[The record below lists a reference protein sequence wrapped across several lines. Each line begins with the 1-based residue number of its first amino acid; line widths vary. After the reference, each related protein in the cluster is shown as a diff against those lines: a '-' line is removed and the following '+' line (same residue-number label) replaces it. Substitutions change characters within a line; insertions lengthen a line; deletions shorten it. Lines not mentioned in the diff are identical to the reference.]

1 MEAERMPLKQMEER
15 KQKLQEKKALVGEL
29 TKLMEG
35 LRTDVISNSNA
46 RSLREL
52 KVETNEG
59 IVGVNLD
66 KNLAGPG
73 NYQLEVLELA
83 QKSTAMSSGFE
94 DAENSYVGVGFIKF
108 TLPNGDTKE
117 IFIDPENA
125 SLKGI
130 AKVINGDSS
139 NGITANVVNDGS
151 GEDKPWRLT
160 LSVEG
165 TGEENKATF
174 PYFYFI
180 DGDQDFY
187 LEYERPAKNAKI
199 KFNGFE
205 MEVPSNKL
213 DTLIPGA
220 VIDLKRA
227 KPGEEFGINITEDR
241 VAVTEKVN
249 AMVEK
254 INGVLTFIK
263 QQNTLDQSTDTSR
276 TLGGDSI
283 LQSIESRLRSVV
295 FKDVI
300 TSKGPRRIGDLGIT
314 FQKSGLLQMDAKK
327 FESQIS
333 QDYQVVSE
341 ILTGIYYPDGTKE
354 LGFIDNLRKYTD
366 TSLQQP
372 NGILKG
378 RELALRSNMD
388 RISRQISSKE
398 RLLTQKEEN
407 LKSKFAR
414 LETTISQMKNQS
426 AGLGALASQISDP
439 VQNLS

>member
-1 MEAERMPLKQMEER
+1 MPLKQMEER